1 MNPVK
6 EIVINE
12 LYVRLNKSPFLLV
25 VDYNKTTV
33 SQFNEARK
41 RLRAVGAKMTV
52 AKNSFVRLA
61 AKQAGLSEEI
71 VKSLLGQSAIVTGA
85 EDAAAKVL
93 KTFNKESKRLAF
105 RGGLVDGNFVDEAA
119 ANVLADLPSKPQ
131 LQAQLL
137 GVLLAPGT
145 KLVRTLNEP
154 AASLARVLQAHAD
167 ATNGDAAAKEAA

>member
-6 EIVINE
+6 EIAINDLFE
-12 LYVRLNKSPFLLV
+12 RLNKSPFLLV
-25 VDYNKTTV
+25 VDYTKTTV
-33 SQFNEARK
+33 PQFNEARK
-41 RLRAVGAKMTV
+41 RLREVGAKMTV

-61 AKQAGLSEEI
+61 AKRAGLSEDI

-85 EDAAAKVL
+85 EDVAAAAKVL
-93 KTFNKESKRLAF
+93 KTYQKESKRLAF

-119 ANVLADLPSKPQ
+119 ANVLADLPSKQQ

-137 GVLLAPGT
+137 GVLLAPAS

-167 ATNGDAAAKEAA
+167 STKAA